1 MDEEIQIKKNNF
13 KKKIKLIIYEK
24 VKKIQFTKKKKNYCK
39 LIIKLVLLINYFFYS
54 FFFFIKNYKR
64 TEIPSRKDFI
74 FILCMFGKDIL
85 KSNDRIRKYFYTLD
99 KFVQNSK
106 IVLAVSEFTKIE
118 SSIIK
123 YQNIEVCIERFGNV
137 KIKDIEKKYKYPGAS
152 HYFYSGMRPSFYKHY
167 LRLHPEIKYVAISDD
182 DTLFFRDPFL
192 LIAEDPSVVH
202 IMEDVYPFSVTD
214 NGNYIWTNA
223 WVNLN
228 NSTKLKCGFKL
239 LNNNLLSKKIKD
251 LIPLNSGMMIGSS
264 KNIIK
269 ISELISS
276 RFKCPGMF
284 PNNAE
289 QGLLNYLDL
298 SGELKELGFPIHRH
312 NLFNGSLLSCPD
324 YLPLKNYIHQI
335 KSNHLIAVHHHQL
348 LNSSY
353 IVNSPLLFQAVF
365 NITF

>member
-1 MDEEIQIKKNNF
+1 MDDEILITKNVF
-13 KKKIKLIIYEK
+13 KNKIKLIIYEN
-24 VKKIQFTKKKKNYCK
+24 VKKFKFKKNRTNISK
-39 LIIKLVLLINYFFYS
+39 LIIKILLLICYFFYH
-54 FFFFIKNYKR
+54 FTYYIKNYKKS
-64 TEIPSRKDFI
+64 EIPSRKDFI
-74 FILCMFGKDIL
+74 FILCMFGKNIL
-85 KSNDRIRKYFYTLD
+85 KNNHRIRKYFFTLD
-99 KFVQNSK
+99 KFVHNSK

-118 SSIIK
+118 SNIIK
-123 YQNIEVCIERFGNV
+123 YQNINVSIERYG
-137 KIKDIEKKYKYPGAS
+137 KIKTKDIKKKYKYPGAS
-152 HYFYSGMRPSFYKHY
+152 HFYYSGMRPFFYQHY
-167 LRLHPEIKYVAISDD
+167 LKHHPEIKYVAVSDD

-192 LIAEDPSVVH
+192 LITKDPTAVH

-214 NGNYIWTNA
+214 NNNYIWTNA
-223 WVNLN
+223 WVGLN
-228 NSTKLKCGFKL
+228 NSIKLKCGFKPF
-239 LNNNLLSKKIKD
+239 NNNLLSNEIKD

-284 PNNAE
+284 PFNAE

-312 NLFNGSLLSCPD
+312 NLFRGSLLSCPD
-324 YLPLKNYIHQI
+324 YLPLKNYIRQI
-335 KSNHLIAVHHHQL
+335 KSNHLIAVHHHQC

-353 IVNSPLLFQAVF
+353 IVKSPLLFQKVF